1 MPRTPSENANMD
13 KELQVS
19 FPSGKNKLYGVLHT
33 AESAEERPSAP
44 TVIMLSG
51 WSGSRLG
58 PHRMFVKTARRLCS
72 AGFNCLRFDFAG
84 RGDSEG
90 EMQATT
96 IASMT
101 DDAVCAMDFLKE
113 RLGGSQFI
121 LLGICSGGKVAI
133 SCASRDERV
142 RQLVLW
148 SAEPMGT
155 LAEGIRKSRKTL
167 SVVGEYLTK
176 LMNPRT
182 WRRIVTGQVNTR
194 MVRKAVAHCEQ
205 ASPEERKSENFILKA
220 FTSYTGKALL
230 IYGTNDPETCMAS
243 DAYEALCAK
252 SGIAYDSHRIEGA
265 NHSFYSLEWEKQVI
279 DLTADWL
286 K

>member
-1 MPRTPSENANMD
+1 MD

-19 FPSGKNKLYGVLHT
+19 FNSGSSKLYGVLH
-33 AESAEERPSAP
+33 SADARGDSARA
-44 TVIMLSG
+44 VIFLSG

-58 PHRMFVKTARRLCS
+58 PHRMFVKTARQLCS
-72 AGFNCLRFDFAG
+72 AGLNCLRFDFAG

-90 EMQATT
+90 GTSNAS

-101 DDAVCAMDFLKE
+101 DDAIAAMDYIEKNHGISKFT
-113 RLGGSQFI
+113 
-121 LLGICSGGKVAI
+121 LLGICSGGKVAV
-133 SCASRDERV
+133 SAAAKDPRVER
-142 RQLVLW
+142 LVLW

-155 LAEGIRKSRKTL
+155 LRDGVRRSRKTL
-167 SVVGEYLTK
+167 SVVGEYIAK

-182 WRRIVTGQVNTR
+182 WKRIVTGQVNTR
-194 MVRKAVAHCEQ
+194 MVRKAVANCEQ
-205 ASPEERKSENFILKA
+205 ATPEERKAEDVILKQ
-220 FTSYTGKALL
+220 FTSYRGNVNL

-243 DAYEALCAK
+243 KAYETLCHDSK
-252 SGIAYDSHRIEGA
+252 IPHDSHRIEGA

-279 DLTADWL
+279 DLTADRL